1 MICTMCSAT
10 TTKKTEDLV
19 KVALKKEPI
28 YIGIEEKS
36 QVILT
41 SGSLL
46 FENLVFGCW
55 DQAFPARHLVF
66 IRIYQSRSLWCPL
79 DRFTTNAA

>member
-1 MICTMCSAT
+1 MFSAT

-36 QVILT
+36 KVMQRFSCRYFTHLRGEIISS
-41 SGSLL
+41 SGT
-46 FENLVFGCW
+46 
-55 DQAFPARHLVF
+55 FPSYEYF
-66 IRIYQSRSLWCPL
+66 
-79 DRFTTNAA
+79 

>member
-1 MICTMCSAT
+1 MCSAT

-41 SGSLL
+41 LVISYLRIAYLDAGIKL
-46 FENLVFGCW
+46 FLPGT
-55 DQAFPARHLVF
+55 L
-66 IRIYQSRSLWCPL
+66 SS
-79 DRFTTNAA
+79 

>member
-1 MICTMCSAT
+1 MKSTYHDIFSAT

-36 QVILT
+36 KVMQ
-41 SGSLL
+41 
-46 FENLVFGCW
+46 
-55 DQAFPARHLVF
+55 
-66 IRIYQSRSLWCPL
+66 
-79 DRFTTNAA
+79 RFSC

>member
-1 MICTMCSAT
+1 MCSAT

-36 QVILT
+36 QVIST

-46 FENLVFGCW
+46 FENHVYAGIKLFLPGT
-55 DQAFPARHLVF
+55 L
-66 IRIYQSRSLWCPL
+66 SS
-79 DRFTTNAA
+79 